1 MEAKAQPEHS
11 YGYKTHT
18 SMSDV
23 AEIITRVVV
32 AAISAS
38 DARQFAALVVKDLQ
52 TILRSASM
60 GQNGSMRTMR
70 ITIAAVTWLALGPP
84 LERLSHG

>member
-23 AEIITRVVV
+23 AEIITREVVV
-32 AAISAS
+32 AVSTA
-38 DARQFAALVVKDLQ
+38 DARQLAELVVEEFL

-60 GQNGSMRTMR
+60 EHFG
-70 ITIAAVTWLALGPP
+70 A
-84 LERLSHG
+84 